1 MKKNKKKK
9 SDRFKSI
16 HRADREIELENEIG
30 WKSKV
35 KIFKNKKKYNRKRY
49 LLEDFSPC
57 T

>member
-1 MKKNKKKK
+1 MKKK
-9 SDRFKSI
+9 SDRFKAI
-16 HRADREIELENEIG
+16 HKADREIELENEVG

-49 LLEDFSPC
+49 LQEDFSPC